1 MSSTADRQRHELDA
15 AAPATAPTDGF
26 FALLFER
33 FPYGLLVVDE
43 QGDVVACNW
52 ELQRLLGIRGV
63 GRERR
68 SCCSLLGCREPGGSL
83 ADGCISEQ
91 ARAAGERVGPLRV
104 QLPDG
109 DRAVWVTAAP
119 LDEWRGYV
127 IFEVSSDSPASKAE
141 TPAELRIK
149 VLGRTAVHGPDGR
162 LDGAWLSQRPGQLL
176 KFLVAERH
184 RVVTPDAIAEAL
196 WPQAPFTSTGT
207 VRHLV
212 HLLRSRLEPAR
223 PVGGG
228 SRYLLARGG
237 GYVLNG
243 RLVQIDADEFIRR
256 AIRGLTAFTD
266 DDPSA
271 RTRLE
276 AALDLYTG
284 DFLADEPYAMWA
296 ASEREHIRGYV
307 DQVLRAL
314 TDLAVARGDLDAAIG
329 LLQRLAELD
338 PFDAEVQRRLVGATT
353 LSGRRGHAT
362 RLYALFSMRLQR
374 TFGERPS
381 FALTDVA
388 DEADELLFG
397 EAGRNG
403 WRGSL
408 G

>member
-1 MSSTADRQRHELDA
+1 VTGNA
-15 AAPATAPTDGF
+15 DGF

-33 FPYGLLVVDE
+33 FPNGLLVVDGE
-43 QGDVVACNW
+43 GEVVACNW
-52 ELQRLLGIRGV
+52 ALQRLLRIRGA

-68 SCCSLLGCREPGGSL
+68 SCCSLLGCRQPGGSL
-83 ADGCISEQ
+83 ADGCISER
-91 ARAAGERVGPLRV
+91 ARAAGERVGLLRV
-104 QLPDG
+104 QLPG
-109 DRAVWVTAAP
+109 SDRSVSVTAAP

-127 IFEVSSDSPASKAE
+127 ILEVSPDPPANEAG
-141 TPAELRIK
+141 TGAELRIK
-149 VLGRTAVHGPDGR
+149 VLGRTGVHGPGGR
-162 LDGAWLSQRPGQLL
+162 RDGAWLSQRPGQLL
-176 KFLVAERH
+176 KFLVTERQ
-184 RVVTPDAIAEAL
+184 RVVTPDEIAEAL

-212 HLLRSRLEPAR
+212 HLLRSRLEPDR

-243 RLVQIDADEFIRR
+243 RLVQIDADEFIQR
-256 AIRGLTAFTD
+256 AIRGLTAFAD
-266 DDPSA
+266 EDPSA

-296 ASEREHIRGYV
+296 ASERERIRGYV
-307 DQVLRAL
+307 DQTLRAL
-314 TDLAVARGDLDAAIG
+314 TDLAVGRGDLDASIG

-353 LSGRRGHAT
+353 LSGRRGHAA
-362 RLYALFSMRLQR
+362 RLYALFSLRLQR
-374 TFGERPS
+374 TFGEKAP

-388 DEADELLFG
+388 EEPDELLF
-397 EAGRNG
+397 RDP
-403 WRGSL
+403 WRSGL
-408 G
+408 R